1 MILIWTTSDRK
12 TQALGLAPQKAD
24 SSTPRGSGPRSASPA

>member
-12 TQALGLAPQKAD
+12 TQALGLAAPTAN
-24 SSTPRGSGPRSASPA
+24 SSTSRGSG